1 MRNNNYAVE
10 SPFPAR
16 RQTWI
21 VSRTHAPYGGS
32 CGWQPEESNDG
43 QEQGARRQWRVGAVN
58 TLAGQEPGD
67 GKWTKRDDKSGKFM
81 DQKADDKPFKGVRKE
96 KKGR

>member
-1 MRNNNYAVE
+1 MPWRARFRHAAAGVDRLADAAPAV
-10 SPFPAR
+10 A
-16 RQTWI
+16 
-21 VSRTHAPYGGS
+21 GS

-43 QEQGARRQWRVGAVN
+43 QEQGARRQSPRRRGED

-81 DQKADDKPFKGVRKE
+81 DQKADNKPFKGVRKE
-96 KKGR
+96 K